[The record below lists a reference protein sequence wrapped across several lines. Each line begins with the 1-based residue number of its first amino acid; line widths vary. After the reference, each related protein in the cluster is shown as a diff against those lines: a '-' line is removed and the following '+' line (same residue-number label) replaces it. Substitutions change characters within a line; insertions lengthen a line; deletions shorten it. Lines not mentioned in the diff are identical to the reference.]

1 MSSLD
6 GLGCKQPRSR
16 PTAVTHRIHTVWF
29 EHRVETEH
37 LTGRQCEVSER
48 EGRGGGQTHRQTYMA
63 SCMSHQSSSCSSSS
77 TWTEPPSRSAVRCD
91 PRVSLLVTGV
101 GWDSLPL
108 GSGDLTQRAKR
119 VEAGGCEV
127 VRRERGVK
135 KFVGVMGQGVREWRV
150 RERQCGW
157 RGWGQKC
164 GRTMRG
170 VGEGGWIKKKKR
182 KTKIIEDISQAEAGL
197 LRRTMLIE
205 E

>member
-1 MSSLD
+1 
-6 GLGCKQPRSR
+6 
-16 PTAVTHRIHTVWF
+16 
-29 EHRVETEH
+29 
-37 LTGRQCEVSER
+37 
-48 EGRGGGQTHRQTYMA
+48 
-63 SCMSHQSSSCSSSS
+63 MSHQSSSCSSSS

-170 VGEGGWIKKKKR
+170 VGEGGWIKKKEKKNKNYRRHLPSRSRLVKTNYVNRGVEGSKNLCEAQIDTLVKSCRSKR
-182 KTKIIEDISQAEAGL
+182 KQPWWAQLAPLSNSVITSSDSLNLAVDSGL
-197 LRRTMLIE
+197 
-205 E
+205 